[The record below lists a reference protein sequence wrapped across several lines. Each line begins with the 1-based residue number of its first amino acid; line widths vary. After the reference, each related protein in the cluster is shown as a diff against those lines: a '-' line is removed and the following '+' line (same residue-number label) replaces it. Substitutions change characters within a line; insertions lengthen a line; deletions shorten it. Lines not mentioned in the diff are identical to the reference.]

1 MATFQTSAQTS
12 CCSIANLTL
21 ASVTNGDGGKTMWK
35 RVSGGAVRN
44 ESGISSGPYA
54 APPWTSWAGALENA
68 GCSAGPEDQD
78 RVGKTGYPTW
88 LNMSVRFPSHITSP
102 RTSPTRC
109 TPTAVHVPRCSSTS
123 SFSSRPFPCSPS
135 PIHLLLLAPTHHHS
149 RNDATLAFLPPLR
162 TRAPHEILL
171 LTQPLHVRLY
181 GLAISR
187 HTCAPSPN
195 SPESPN
201 SSGLRPS
208 RVVHTVQPRSDQHG
222 GVEIHLLLL
231 IREDGRPAPWRQ
243 RERALGPDDT
253 LHRADCARGV

>member
-35 RVSGGAVRN
+35 RVSGGAVRS

-123 SFSSRPFPCSPS
+123 SFSSRPFSCSPS

-149 RNDATLAFLPPLR
+149 RNDATLAFLPPLSQHVPP
-162 TRAPHEILL
+162 TKSCYSLN
-171 LTQPLHVRLY
+171 LHVRLY

-187 HTCAPSPN
+187 HTCAP
-195 SPESPN
+195 SPN

-208 RVVHTVQPRSDQHG
+208 RVVHTVQPRSDQHD
-222 GVEIHLLLL
+222 GVEVHVLV
-231 IREDGRPAPWRQ
+231 
-243 RERALGPDDT
+243 
-253 LHRADCARGV
+253 HVRGYG